1 MANKASSST
10 YEKLTIT
17 KNGKEVNLAGKT
29 VEFNYFESLLSP
41 NVTATLSFVDS
52 GFSLT
57 DEKRNAEGSIYN
69 TLPIT
74 GGEEIKY
81 KIRELEGTLLN
92 NSAINSN
99 QESQRESVMMSL
111 ISKEGFENYN
121 IANSKKYNGNITD
134 NVKKILQQSFN
145 TTIDETSSNFDKTAN
160 SYSFIGANDTPFDLI
175 IELGSKSTF
184 PRGNPGFF
192 FYQTRE
198 GFKYKAI
205 DSLIKQEPKETY
217 RYSGALKAGTEND
230 NNNFKIASF
239 SVRKNQNIVNAM
251 KSGVYESRNIF
262 FNPRTAEFSEIIFR
276 IENEELQTS
285 LGGDIDY
292 KPVKSN
298 NSFSKTNQFI
308 LDVGLLSPGIDTT
321 VNNDPREYIAK
332 AAMRY
337 NLLMSQIIDI
347 TVPCNLNLLAG
358 DIIRCE
364 FEKLTDKKEAN
375 PFDINQSGNYLILD
389 LCHHFDSKRSF
400 TSLTLVR
407 DSFGAYT
414 QKNKG

>member
-1 MANKASSST
+1 MANTASSSI

-17 KNGKEVNLAGKT
+17 KEGKEVNLAGKT
-29 VEFNYFESLLSP
+29 VAFDYYESLLSP
-41 NVTATLSFVDS
+41 NVTATLSFVDT
-52 GFSLT
+52 GITLK
-57 DEKRNAEGSIYN
+57 DEKTNAQGSIYN

-81 KIRELEGTLLN
+81 KIGQLQGSLFN
-92 NSAINSN
+92 NAAVNLN

-111 ISKEGFENYN
+111 ISREGLENYN

-134 NVKKILQQSFN
+134 NVKRILQQSFN
-145 TTIDETSSNFDKTAN
+145 TVIDETLSNFDRTGN
-160 SYSFIGANDTPFDLI
+160 GYSFIGANDTPFELI
-175 IELGSKSTF
+175 TELASKSTF
-184 PRGNPGFF
+184 PKGNPGFF

-205 DSLIKQEPKETY
+205 DNLIKQQPKETY
-217 RYSGALKAGTEND
+217 YYSGALTSGLED
-230 NNNFKIASF
+230 GHNNYKIASF
-239 SVRKNQNIVNAM
+239 SIRKNQNIVNAM

-262 FNPRTAEFSEIIFR
+262 FNPNTFEFSDIIFK
-276 IENEELQTS
+276 IENNQLETS
-285 LGGDIDY
+285 LGREIDY

-298 NSFSKTNQFI
+298 NSYSRTNQFI
-308 LDVGLLSPGIDTT
+308 LDVGLLSPGIDTQI
-321 VNNDPREYIAK
+321 NNDPRQYVAK

-337 NLLMSQIIDI
+337 NLLMSQVIDI
-347 TVPCNLNLLAG
+347 MVPSNLNLVAG

-389 LCHHFDSKRSF
+389 LCHHFDTKRSF

-414 QKNKG
+414 QKNKE